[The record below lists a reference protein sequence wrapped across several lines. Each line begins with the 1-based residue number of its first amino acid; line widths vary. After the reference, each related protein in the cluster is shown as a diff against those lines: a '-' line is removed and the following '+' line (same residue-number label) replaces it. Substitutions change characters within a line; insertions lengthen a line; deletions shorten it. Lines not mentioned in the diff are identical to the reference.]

1 MKKIVTMIFPIL
13 AAIFLVP
20 AIQASAKNLEWEY
33 DEYGKAYWYENGVK
47 QGTVDDALG
56 ILGFGTN
63 RGREIYDPVSDSWYW
78 LDSCYNGAKAVNK
91 EVWIPYTYQDE
102 MVMDASGVGRVP
114 VEYPAAMENFYN
126 LCSQSKLELTWLDTM
141 VMRQMVTKSGKWV
154 RYDADGQM
162 MKGWVTIEGPL
173 AIIYPDQAGN
183 TYYYDTI
190 TGSMVKG
197 GYFVIDGYWNTFDE
211 NGVLIASSNPAHD
224 TGVAQASDRECID
237 WTYNYE
243 SIYLSDFV
251 IHQPGDTWKD
261 GSVTATMNEDGTITY
276 VGNVFGYDYV
286 STKTAASVTC
296 SHDNETEEKIQTGIF
311 DDNGNAIGYNEYDV
325 VTCPDCGKVTTYALG
340 SFYYPEEPEEVV
352 VPDWLIF

>member
-126 LCSQSKLELTWLDTM
+126 LCSQSKLEPTWLDAM
-141 VMRQMVTKSGKWV
+141 VARQMLTKSGKWV

-190 TGSMVKG
+190 TGSMVNG

-224 TGVAQASDRECID
+224 TGVAQASDRECIN
-237 WTYNYE
+237 WTHNYASE
-243 SIYLSDFV
+243 TYDLRTLPSDFD
-251 IHQPGDTWKD
+251 IHQPGDTWTSDDGLDSYVMNDD
-261 GSVTATMNEDGTITY
+261 GSITGTHYNLLDRSKTVTIDTKESETCEHDWERSVLLDYAVNEHGENYSYQIVTYTCKNCGSTM
-276 VGNVFGYDYV
+276 
-286 STKTAASVTC
+286 
-296 SHDNETEEKIQTGIF
+296 IF
-311 DDNGNAIGYNEYDV
+311 YH
-325 VTCPDCGKVTTYALG
+325 
-340 SFYYPEEPEEVV
+340 
-352 VPDWLIF
+352 